1 MTQQEH
7 EEYVRS
13 KWKHVEV
20 HRELIAQGVNAG
32 FKWWILIVGVGRMN
46 SCITEVAAW
55 QAAYDFTVAREEEIR
70 QLEREAVVME
80 SKIHW
85 CTVPGAQPTQPS
97 WVVFEIRT
105 LCAMCRTLARLQRDL
120 AELTKGM
127 GIMSFTSV
135 ITEES

>member
-1 MTQQEH
+1 MTQQKY

-46 SCITEVAAW
+46 SCITEAAAW

-70 QLEREAVVME
+70 QLKAEIEALQRNSYAGSDKFAEYIREEPNAAERI
-80 SKIHW
+80 IHH
-85 CTVPGAQPTQPS
+85 
-97 WVVFEIRT
+97 
-105 LCAMCRTLARLQRDL
+105 CRLSRILARLQRDL
-120 AELTKGM
+120 AELTKDM
-127 GIMSFTSV
+127 V
-135 ITEES
+135 QPVLRD